1 MNAARFHARVEA
13 CFDERIDPLDDPAV
27 VAFLDAHPEHLPAFA
42 ERRACIAAVTA
53 LGTPRTNAPQRRR
66 RWLLRVGAAAAAAA
80 LAIVMLRLDTDQR
93 PPSSFLASTVHE
105 TRPRANVAA
114 SFELRQVI
122 ASSTTRLELYERR
135 TEPR

>member
-53 LGTPRTNAPQRRR
+53 LGTPRDNAPHRRR
-66 RWLLRVGAAAAAAA
+66 PWLLLAGAAAAA